1 MMMKGKYYTL
11 LLFLAI
17 QVSVFPVA
25 GQNANAIPPV
35 EKVGLLT
42 DRSLFIAGEQVQ
54 FSAAILSS
62 FQNEES
68 KVLYVELIT
77 PNGKSIEGDKFLIVN
92 HAAQGCLAIPE
103 DAVTGYYYLR
113 AYTKYMRN
121 AGPDAYA
128 YVALKIVNPLSNEV
142 LQGEEGHASSQS
154 NAMQG
159 VGQVF
164 TISLNKS
171 EFAQGENVNATVS
184 MNEAGR
190 LSFEPLFSVSVVP
203 EASSF
208 VMPLELPVVKNLS
221 VDSVDF
227 QPETRGISVTGQLM
241 DGTTGQPVTN
251 GRVNLSII
259 GQGRDF
265 EAMQTDSAGRYFFAL
280 PAYTGQRDI
289 FLCAE
294 TDTLK
299 KPVLRV
305 DNDFCTLPV
314 HLSSPE
320 FKLSEEERVVAFR
333 MYSNARVSK
342 YFHPDTIR
350 CIHPEETTVNPFY
363 GRPSDVLVFDNFVQL
378 PTLEEYFN
386 ELPSA
391 VKVRKQNGHKY
402 FKVNGERAEMNYLTP
417 LVMVDWVAVNN
428 PEKILAASPNNIDRI
443 EVVTVPYIKGNITY
457 GGIVSIISRKG
468 NFAGID
474 LPNSGIF
481 FNYKFYADTCHCAI
495 KQIVSVDEPD
505 SRNTVYWN
513 PALQWDDHHR
523 TEISFSVPATPG
535 RYNIVVQAMQ
545 TNGDVYYQSA
555 KFKVKAE
562 E

>member
-1 MMMKGKYYTL
+1 MV
-11 LLFLAI
+11 LLFLLLRVNAL
-17 QVSVFPVA
+17 SVF
-25 GQNANAIPPV
+25 GQSANTWPPV
-35 EKVGLLT
+35 ETVRLLT
-42 DRSLFIAGEQVQ
+42 DRTLYIAGEQIQ
-54 FSAAILSS
+54 FSASISS
-62 FQNEES
+62 FFQSDES

-77 PNGKSIEGDKFLIVN
+77 PNGKRIEGDKFLIIDN
-92 HAAQGCLAIPE
+92 ATQGCLAIPE
-103 DAVTGYYYLR
+103 EAVTGYYYLR

-128 YVALKIVNPLSNEV
+128 YVGLKLVNPLSNEILPGDEV
-142 LQGEEGHASSQS
+142 YPFIQNAPMLSGSQGFRIYLEKDDFIAGEKVNVA
-154 NAMQG
+154 
-159 VGQVF
+159 
-164 TISLNKS
+164 ISRNDM
-171 EFAQGENVNATVS
+171 GY
-184 MNEAGR
+184 
-190 LSFEPLFSVSVVP
+190 PLFDSLLTIAILP
-203 EASSF
+203 EATSYVFLQQLTASAL
-208 VMPLELPVVKNLS
+208 PLAIL
-221 VDSVDF
+221 DF
-227 QPETRGISVTGQLM
+227 QPETRGISISGQLI
-241 DGTTGQPVTN
+241 DGASGHPVAN

-265 EAMQTDSAGRYFFAL
+265 EAMPTDSAGRYFFAL
-280 PAYTGQRDI
+280 PAYSGQRDI

-314 HLSSPE
+314 HLPNPE
-320 FKLSEEERVVAFR
+320 FQLTKEEQATTFR
-333 MYSNARVSK
+333 LYSNARVSK
-342 YFHPDTIR
+342 YFQPDTFR
-350 CIHPEETTVNPFY
+350 CVHPGENTMNPFY
-363 GRPSDVLVFDNFVQL
+363 GRPSDVLVFDKFVQL

-402 FKVNGERAEMNYLTP
+402 FKVIGERAEMNFFNP

-428 PEKILAASPNNIDRI
+428 PEKILAANPNNIDRI

-495 KQIVSVDEPD
+495 AQNVSSGQPD

-513 PALQWDDHHR
+513 PHPAWQANGR
-523 TEISFSVPATPG
+523 FEYSFISPATPG
-535 RYNIVVQAMQ
+535 KYEIVLKGIESNGQVYEQRYGF
-545 TNGDVYYQSA
+545 T
-555 KFKVKAE
+555 VKASE
-562 E
+562 

>member
-1 MMMKGKYYTL
+1 L
-11 LLFLAI
+11 I
-17 QVSVFPVA
+17 QVFVVPLI
-25 GQNANAIPPV
+25 GQQANAVLPV

-42 DRSLFIAGEQVQ
+42 DRTLYIAGEQVQ
-54 FSAAILSS
+54 FSATISS
-62 FQNEES
+62 SLQSDRS

-77 PNGKSIEGDKFLIVN
+77 PNGKRIEGDKFLIVKD
-92 HAAQGCLAIPE
+92 ATQGCLAIPE

-121 AGPDAYA
+121 AGPGAYT
-128 YVALKIVNPLSNEV
+128 YVAIKMVNPLSNEV
-142 LQGEEGHASSQS
+142 LPGGEDHAFSQTRS
-154 NAMQG
+154 MQDA
-159 VGQVF
+159 GQVF
-164 TISLNKS
+164 TISLEKN
-171 EFAQGENVNATVS
+171 EFAKDENVNATIS
-184 MNEAGR
+184 MNHTGYPYFD
-190 LSFEPLFSVSVVP
+190 SLFSVSVVP
-203 EASSF
+203 EVSSF
-208 VMPLELPVVKNLS
+208 LFPIQPTAVDLS

-227 QPETRGISVTGQLM
+227 RPETRGISITGQLM
-241 DGTTGQPVTN
+241 DGATGQPVAN

-299 KPVLRV
+299 KPILRV

-314 HLSSPE
+314 HLPSPE
-320 FKLSEEERVVAFR
+320 FQLTKEERAVAFR
-333 MYSNARVSK
+333 LYRNARVSK
-342 YFHPDTIR
+342 HFYPDTIR
-350 CIHPEETTVNPFY
+350 CVYPEETTVNPFY

-402 FKVNGERAEMNYLTP
+402 FKVIGERAEMNFFTP
-417 LVMVDWVAVNN
+417 LVMIDWVAVNN

-495 KQIVSVDEPD
+495 RQIVDKDQPD
-505 SRNTVYWN
+505 SRNTVYWD
-513 PALQWDDHHR
+513 PALRWDNHQR
-523 TEISFSVPATPG
+523 AEFSFISPSTPG
-535 RYNIVVQAMQ
+535 RYNIVVQGIQ
-545 TNGDVYYQSA
+545 TNGEIYRQSA
-555 KFKVKAE
+555 GFVVKE
-562 E
+562 RE